1 MFCMNCGTKLP
12 DNAKFCFNCGAK
24 VPEMPGSAPAAAE
37 PAAPAPAAPDVAAQP
52 APEQREPVPVQP
64 ELPEQPDE
72 PEVEGSH
79 FTILNR
85 YEVDLPRATAL
96 QNQLWKPFNEEGT
109 KAAFSVKYKVQDLI
123 REKGVEDPVDFSSQ
137 LLDACIAVCD
147 PLFEHAVDVLNDY
160 GIDYVTKDDLW
171 EKLSRNVAST
181 ELMKARNADKA
192 AIEQYAEDLA
202 REKEANKANWQGGG
216 FGVTGA
222 IKGALE
228 AKMLNSAQDALSS
241 LGRTL
246 TGNTYSGRLK
256 RFIADRSAKRDYPE
270 MACDFID
277 QICRYDL
284 FNTVWH
290 ILVKNGKMPSCNYE
304 TSKAGSKRKNLMERY
319 DAHKIT
325 REQLLQGFCEC
336 LEITGDANAV
346 YQDLLLAAPEAGP
359 DVFRMAEADGGALA
373 LALQIWDRYQEEDQ
387 VLEHFQFPA
396 WIPTNLRKVFY
407 PVVQP
412 DMLLALCIQL
422 RDMPERFSLE
432 NGKLD
437 VALTRGTYT
446 LPAYVRNMDFWGM
459 EPQVTLTWEQP
470 ETPDWTSQNVHFHL
484 VQFAGATGK
493 WAQKQRDASLQ
504 QAQDA
509 LDSGRQEAA
518 LSAFNEAREWGS
530 AEAAYQAGKLYEQQG
545 KREAAEWAYMEGAVG
560 GSGDAA
566 WQQVLLLKQLNAG
579 NQIPAYLKLATEA
592 GKKLE
597 EQGKY
602 EEAIRWYEKEAA
614 EQDGTACLYLGQLA
628 EAGKGME
635 KDETKALEWYGKAL
649 DYGCEGAKKALADL
663 AFRKGESARERAQSA
678 TGDEAQRARLEAL
691 ADYRKAWQQG
701 REEAADAI
709 VALDLEQGKAYRE
722 AHQEQGALSLY
733 EEAVELGSTEA
744 ILEAGWLCGNPS
756 LKTYDFSKARRWY
769 RKALQETDDPGPI
782 RKEWD
787 VCKANVPL
795 SDRVACLV
803 AEIPTAINTTF
814 YYEGEDL
821 TGPLENAM
829 KAYGSAGGADASQV
843 VLLCDAS
850 HSFLWGK
857 GEKGLLITRDGMLY
871 SSQGLRVSLAALPPL
886 LYDENAQLV
895 EPDSGTVVLKF
906 LDVDKDDKAFCD
918 LLNEIVLVPRAV
930 AAQAAPEQAAP
941 EVGYCPNCGAPV
953 KPGSKFCGQ
962 CGCKLQ

>member
-24 VPEMPGSAPAAAE
+24 VPEMPGSTPAAPE
-37 PAAPAPAAPDVAAQP
+37 PSASAPAPAAAVQP
-52 APEQREPVPVQP
+52 APEQREPAPVQP
-64 ELPEQPDE
+64 DLPAQPDE
-72 PEVEGSH
+72 PAVEGSH
-79 FTILNR
+79 FTILGR

-109 KAAFSVKYKVQDLI
+109 KAAFSVKYRVQDLI

-147 PLFEHAVDVLNDY
+147 PLFEHGVDVLNDY

-181 ELMKARNADKA
+181 ELMQARNEDKA

-202 REKEANKANWQGGG
+202 REKEANKASWQGGG

-241 LGRTL
+241 LGRTI

-256 RFIADRSAKRDYPE
+256 RFIDDRSSKRDYPE

-277 QICRYDL
+277 QICRFDL
-284 FNTVWH
+284 FNAVWH
-290 ILVKNGKMPSCNYE
+290 LLTRDGKMPECSYE
-304 TSKAGSKRKNLMERY
+304 TTKAGSKRKNLMERY
-319 DAHKIT
+319 AAHKIT

-346 YQDLLLAAPEAGP
+346 YQDLLLAAPEAAP

-373 LALQIWDRYQEEDQ
+373 LALRIWDRYQNEDQ
-387 VLEHFQFPA
+387 VVEHFQFPD

-446 LPAYVRNMDFWGM
+446 LPEYSRNMDLWGM
-459 EPQVTLTWEQP
+459 EPQVTLTWDP
-470 ETPDWTSQNVHFHL
+470 SETPDWAGRNVHFHL
-484 VQFAGATGK
+484 VGFAGETGK
-493 WAQKQRDASLQ
+493 WAQKQQEACLQ
-504 QAQDA
+504 QARDG
-509 LDSGRQEAA
+509 LDTGRQERA
-518 LSAFNEAREWGS
+518 LAAFNEAREWGS
-530 AEAAYQAGKLYEQQG
+530 AEAACQAGKLYQQQG
-545 KREAAEWAYMEGAVG
+545 DLEAAEWAYMEGAVG
-560 GSGDAA
+560 GSGEAA

-579 NQIPAYLKLATEA
+579 KQVPVYLKLATEF

-597 EQGKY
+597 TQGKY

-614 EQDGTACLYLGQLA
+614 VQDGTACLYLGQLA
-628 EAGKGME
+628 ETGKGMD
-635 KDETKALEWYGKAL
+635 KDEAKALEWYGKAL

-663 AFRKGESARERAQSA
+663 AFRKAESARENAQSA

-701 REEAADAI
+701 REEVVDAI

-722 AHQEQGALSLY
+722 AHQEQEALSLY

-744 ILEAGWLCGNPS
+744 ILEAGRLCGNPS

-787 VCKANVPL
+787 ACKAKVPL
-795 SDRVACLV
+795 PDRVACLV
-803 AEIPTAINTTF
+803 AAIPKEINTAF
-814 YYEGEDL
+814 YYGTGNLD
-821 TGPLENAM
+821 GPLENAM
-829 KAYGSAGGADASQV
+829 KAYGQAGGADPGQV
-843 VLLCDAS
+843 VLLVDAS

-871 SSQGLRVSLAALPPL
+871 SSQGLRVSLGVLPPL
-886 LYDENAQLV
+886 VYDGDARLV
-895 EPDSGTVVLKF
+895 EPASGIVVLKF
-906 LDVDKDDKAFCD
+906 LDQDKDDRAFCD
-918 LLNEIVLVPRAV
+918 LLDEIVLVPQPV
-930 AAQAAPEQAAP
+930 AAQAAPQQAAP
-941 EVGYCPNCGAPV
+941 EAGHCPQCGAAL

>member
-24 VPEMPGSAPAAAE
+24 VPEMPGNAPTAPE
-37 PAAPAPAAPDVAAQP
+37 TAAPAPAPAAAAQP
-52 APEQREPVPVQP
+52 APEKQEPVPVQ
-64 ELPEQPDE
+64 EDLPTQPDE
-72 PEVEGSH
+72 PDVEGSR
-79 FTILNR
+79 FTILGR

-109 KAAFSVKYKVQDLI
+109 QAAFSVQYRVQDLI

-181 ELMKARNADKA
+181 ELMQARNADKA
-192 AIEQYAEDLA
+192 AIQQYAEDLA
-202 REKEANKANWQGGG
+202 REKQANKANWQGGG

-241 LGRTL
+241 LGRTI

-290 ILVKNGKMPSCNYE
+290 ILVEDGKMPSCGYE
-304 TSKAGSKRKNLMERY
+304 TSKAGSKRKNLVERY
-319 DAHKIT
+319 AAHKIT
-325 REQLLQGFCEC
+325 REELLQGFCEC

-373 LALQIWDRYQEEDQ
+373 LALQIWDRYQNEDQ
-387 VLEHFQFPA
+387 VLENFQFPA

-432 NGKLD
+432 NGKID

-446 LPAYVRNMDFWGM
+446 LPAYIRNMDFWGM
-459 EPQVTLTWEQP
+459 EPQVTLTWDPAES
-470 ETPDWTSQNVHFHL
+470 PDWAGRNVHFHL
-484 VQFAGATGK
+484 VQFAGEAGT
-493 WAQKQRDASLQ
+493 WAQKQREASLQ
-504 QAQDA
+504 QARDA
-509 LDSGRQEAA
+509 LDAGRQDAA

-530 AEAAYQAGKLYEQQG
+530 AEAAYQAGQLYEQQG
-545 KREAAEWAYMEGAVG
+545 EREAAEWAYMEGAVG
-560 GSGDAA
+560 GSGEAA
-566 WQQVLLLKQLNAG
+566 WKQVLLLKQLNAG
-579 NQIPAYLKLATEA
+579 KQIPAYLQLATEA

-597 EQGKY
+597 DQGRY
-602 EEAIRWYEKEAA
+602 EEAVRWYEKEAA
-614 EQDGTACLYLGQLA
+614 EQDGTACLYLGRLA

-635 KDETKALEWYGKAL
+635 KDEAKALEWYGKAL
-649 DYGCEGAKKALADL
+649 DYGCSDAREALADL
-663 AFRKGESARERAQSA
+663 AFRKAETAREKAQRA
-678 TGDEAQRARLEAL
+678 TGEEAQQARLEAL
-691 ADYRKAWQQG
+691 ADYRKARQQG
-701 REEAADAI
+701 KEEAADAI
-709 VALDLEQGKAYRE
+709 VALDLEQGKVYSE
-722 AHQEQGALSLY
+722 AHQEEEALALY
-733 EEAVELGSTEA
+733 EEAVELGSTDA
-744 ILEAGWLCGNPS
+744 IREAGRLCGDPS
-756 LKTYDFSKARRWY
+756 LKTYSFPAARRWY
-769 RKALQETDDPGPI
+769 QKALQETDQPEPI

-787 VCKANVPL
+787 GCKAKVPL
-795 SDRVACLV
+795 ADRVACLV
-803 AEIPTAINTTF
+803 AAIPEEINTTF
-814 YYEGEDL
+814 YYVNGNLD
-821 TGPLENAM
+821 GPLKNAM
-829 KAYGSAGGADASQV
+829 KAYGKAGGADPSQV
-843 VLLCDAS
+843 VLLVDAS

-871 SSQGLRVSLAALPPL
+871 SSQGLRVSLGMLPPL
-886 LYDENAQLV
+886 VYDEDARMV
-895 EPDSGTVVLKF
+895 EPHSGTVVLKF
-906 LDVDKDDKAFCD
+906 YDQDKDDRAFCD
-918 LLNEIVLVPRAV
+918 LLNEIVLVPQTV
-930 AAQAAPEQAAP
+930 AAQAAQGQAAP
-941 EVGYCPNCGAPV
+941 ETGHCPSCGAPV

-962 CGCKLQ
+962 CGCQLQ